1 VEVVKMNVKSG
12 YYAPADTT
20 ASIVDAS
27 DGTHITFNNK
37 KPKANIFT
45 KILKIVF
52 NWLKKGD

>member
-1 VEVVKMNVKSG
+1 MNVKSG